1 MNLPT
6 QDQVNA
12 ALRHGG
18 TIVASVV
25 GTLVSIKLFS
35 AGDATQLMASLNEI
49 SDGVAKV
56 LGGLAALAAAAT
68 TIYASFSANP
78 LVQLARGMF
87 NLNKSD
93 PAAIAQTIRVAPLE
107 QKAALVQAANEVPSV
122 VEIPLAPTEE
132 GKLIAAA
139 VPSSAVD
146 VVK

>member
-1 MNLPT
+1 MKIPT

-25 GTLVSIKLFS
+25 GTLVSLKLFT
-35 AGDATQLMASLNEI
+35 AGNGDALMASFNEI

-56 LGGLAALAAAAT
+56 LGGLAALTAAAT
-68 TIYASFSANP
+68 TAYAALSANP

-122 VEIPLAPTEE
+122 VNIPLAPTEE
-132 GKLIAAA
+132 GKLIALA
-139 VPSSAVD
+139 VPSNAVD